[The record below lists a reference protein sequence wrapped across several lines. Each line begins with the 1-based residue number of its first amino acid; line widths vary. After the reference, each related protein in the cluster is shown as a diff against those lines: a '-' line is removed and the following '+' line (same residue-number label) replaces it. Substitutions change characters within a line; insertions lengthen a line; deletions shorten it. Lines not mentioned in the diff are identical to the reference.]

1 MKKDKKEKDKKEKKS
16 KTSETALKKTA
27 AEEQQPDSQAQT
39 TEAETERDGLEYLT
53 TVVGGKWKLRILWA
67 LRQKKGMRYGE
78 LKTSVHGITDMM
90 LSQSLRELCGD
101 GLVNRAQFQEIP
113 PRVEYSITDD
123 GATIL
128 PAVQL
133 LSEWAK
139 AHERKNTL

>member
-1 MKKDKKEKDKKEKKS
+1 
-16 KTSETALKKTA
+16 
-27 AEEQQPDSQAQT
+27 
-39 TEAETERDGLEYLT
+39 
-53 TVVGGKWKLRILWA
+53 
-67 LRQKKGMRYGE
+67 
-78 LKTSVHGITDMM
+78 MM

-128 PAVQL
+128 PAIQL

-139 AHERKNTL
+139 AHERKNTV